1 MMAMLATPELYFHPP
16 APSFLLIFFRTKYKL
31 RHICFSGGKEMAI
44 PEKDFMYLEELIRKV
59 DGYLLPQQDDDEMSY
74 LYSKEL
80 RDSLYGTHPK
90 CFLKIKGIG
99 REFPTLLPICN
110 RHGHKDPKVIAIARK
125 VVEKIMNDKAGMYDS
140 NELTVILGKL
150 DRLHNVYSKDI
161 PKPPEAAGRKANVTR
176 MMNRIKKH
184 LDVYKG
190 F

>member
-1 MMAMLATPELYFHPP
+1 MST
-16 APSFLLIFFRTKYKL
+16 
-31 RHICFSGGKEMAI
+31 I

-59 DGYLLPQQDDDEMSY
+59 DGYLSPEPEDDLEY
-74 LYSKEL
+74 LYSKDL
-80 RDSLYGTHPK
+80 RDRLYGKNPK
-90 CFLKIKGIG
+90 CFIKIKGIG

-110 RHGHKDPKVIAIARK
+110 RHGHKDAKVINMTRAVLKRL
-125 VVEKIMNDKAGMYDS
+125 MSDKAGEFEG
-140 NELTVILGKL
+140 NEMLELLGKL
-150 DRLHNVYSKDI
+150 DRLHNTYSKEI

>member
-1 MMAMLATPELYFHPP
+1 M
-16 APSFLLIFFRTKYKL
+16 S
-31 RHICFSGGKEMAI
+31 I

-59 DGYLLPQQDDDEMSY
+59 DGYLLPQSDDDMEY
-74 LYSKEL
+74 LYSKDL
-80 RDSLYGTHPK
+80 RDTLYGKYPK

-110 RHGHKDPKVIAIARK
+110 RHGHKDPKVIAIAK
-125 VVEKIMNDKAGMYDS
+125 QVVEKMMNDKAGMFDS
-140 NELTVILGKL
+140 NELTNILNKL
-150 DRLHNVYSKDI
+150 DRMHNVYSKEI

-176 MMNRIKKH
+176 MMNRIKQH

>member
-1 MMAMLATPELYFHPP
+1 M
-16 APSFLLIFFRTKYKL
+16 SIV
-31 RHICFSGGKEMAI
+31 GGIQMSI

-59 DGYLLPQQDDDEMSY
+59 DGYLTPEPADDIDY
-74 LYSKEL
+74 LYSKDL
-80 RDSLYGTHPK
+80 RDRLYGQNPK
-90 CFLKIKGIG
+90 CFIKLKGIG

-110 RHGHKDPKVIAIARK
+110 RHGHKDPKVIAITRN
-125 VVEKIMNDKAGMYDS
+125 VLQRLMNDKVGEFDS
-140 NELTVILGKL
+140 NAMVDILAKL
-150 DRLHNVYSKDI
+150 DRMHNVYSKSI

>member
-1 MMAMLATPELYFHPP
+1 
-16 APSFLLIFFRTKYKL
+16 
-31 RHICFSGGKEMAI
+31 MAI

-59 DGYLLPQQDDDEMSY
+59 DGYLLPQQAGDDMEY
-74 LYSKEL
+74 LYSKDL
-80 RDSLYGTHPK
+80 RDSLYGSKPK
-90 CFLKIKGIG
+90 CFIKIKGIG

-110 RHGHKDPKVIAIARK
+110 RHGHKDPKVIAITK
-125 VVEKIMNDKAGMYDS
+125 NILQKLMNDKAGMFDS
-140 NELTVILGKL
+140 NEMVAILNKL

-176 MMNRIKKH
+176 MMNRIKQH